1 VRAGGSGAKYP
12 ATSKVPKMKHA
23 SRRNFLRLA
32 AAMLAAQSITVLGQT
47 AQARIGILAVSSQE
61 AARPSVEAFK
71 KRLQEQGYIEGQT
84 VRYVQRYA
92 DSDMYKL
99 RRLADELVS
108 DGVAVI
114 YAAATPEASAAKSA
128 TSTIPIV
135 FSFVNDPVIVKLV
148 DSYARPGGN
157 VTGIAQD
164 TNVLGAKRLQYL
176 KELVPNAQRMALL
189 FDKEYADACR
199 LELDQIRDSAKQLKV
214 DLELVPFEGS
224 GTLDSALGRV
234 RQAKPQAL
242 MSPVSGT
249 FEVDAMKIGRF
260 LREQKLPALIEPLEA
275 AQHGAILSYGPDN
288 LWASRR
294 AADYVVRIL
303 KGTKPADLPIE
314 RPTRYDLVVN
324 LKVAR
329 ELGIKVPET
338 LLLQASRVIE

>member
-1 VRAGGSGAKYP
+1 
-12 ATSKVPKMKHA
+12 M
-23 SRRNFLRLA
+23 
-32 AAMLAAQSITVLGQT
+32 
-47 AQARIGILAVSSQE
+47 
-61 AARPSVEAFK
+61 
-71 KRLQEQGYIEGQT
+71 EGKT
-84 VRYVQRYA
+84 IRYLERYA

-108 DGVAVI
+108 EGVAVL
-114 YAAATPEASAAKSA
+114 YAAATPEASAAKNA
-128 TSTIPIV
+128 TRTIPIV

-176 KELVPNAQRMALL
+176 KELVPGAERMALL

-214 DLELVPFEGS
+214 NLELIPFEGS
-224 GTLDSALGRV
+224 GTLDGALARV
-234 RQAKPQAL
+234 RNAKPQAL

-249 FEVDAMKIGRF
+249 FEVDAVKIGRF
-260 LREQKLPALIEPLEA
+260 LREQRLPALIEPLEA

-294 AADYVVRIL
+294 AADYVARIL
-303 KGTKPADLPIE
+303 KGTKPADLPVE
-314 RPTRYDLVVN
+314 RPTRYELVTN
-324 LKVAR
+324 LKVAK
-329 ELGIKVPET
+329 ELGIRVPDT

>member
-1 VRAGGSGAKYP
+1 
-12 ATSKVPKMKHA
+12 
-23 SRRNFLRLA
+23 
-32 AAMLAAQSITVLGQT
+32 MLS
-47 AQARIGILAVSSQE
+47 VSTRE
-61 AARPSVEAFK
+61 AASPSVDAFK
-71 KRLQEQGYIEGQT
+71 KRLQELGYVEGKSI
-84 VRYVQRYA
+84 RYLERYA

-99 RRLADELVS
+99 RRLADDLVS
-108 DGVAVI
+108 EGVAVL
-114 YAAATPEASAAKSA
+114 YAAATPEANAAKNA
-128 TSTIPIV
+128 TRTIPIV

-176 KELVPNAQRMALL
+176 KELVPGAERMALL

-214 DLELVPFEGS
+214 NLELIPFEGS
-224 GTLDSALGRV
+224 GTLDGALARV

-249 FEVDAMKIGRF
+249 FEIDAIKIGKF
-260 LREQKLPALIEPLEA
+260 IREQRLPALIEPLEA

-294 AADYVVRIL
+294 AADYVARIL

-324 LKVAR
+324 LRVAK
-329 ELGIKVPET
+329 ELGVRVPET
-338 LLLQASRVIE
+338 LLLQATRVIE

>member
-1 VRAGGSGAKYP
+1 MKPIALLAFAGLLAMV
-12 ATSKVPKMKHA
+12 AA
-23 SRRNFLRLA
+23 SQALA
-32 AAMLAAQSITVLGQT
+32 QAGL
-47 AQARIGILAVSSQE
+47 ARIGVLAVSTQE
-61 AARPSVEAFK
+61 AARPALDAFK
-71 KRLQEQGYIEGQT
+71 KRLQELGYVEGKS
-84 VRYVQRYA
+84 VRYLERYA

-99 RRLADELVS
+99 RRLADELVNE
-108 DGVAVI
+108 GVAVL
-114 YAAATPEASAAKSA
+114 YAASTPEASAAKSA
-128 TSTIPIV
+128 TRTIPIV

-176 KELVPNAQRMALL
+176 KELVPGAERMALL

-214 DLELVPFEGS
+214 NLELIPFEGS
-224 GTLDSALGRV
+224 GTLDGALARV

-249 FEVDAMKIGRF
+249 FEVDAIKIGRF
-260 LREQKLPALIEPLEA
+260 IREQRLPALIEPLEA

-294 AADYVVRIL
+294 AADYVARIL
-303 KGTKPADLPIE
+303 KGTKPADLPVE
-314 RPTRYDLVVN
+314 RPTRYELVIN
-324 LKVAR
+324 LRVAK
-329 ELGIKVPET
+329 ELGVRVPET
-338 LLLQASRVIE
+338 LLLQATRVIE

>member
-1 VRAGGSGAKYP
+1 MTQP
-12 ATSKVPKMKHA
+12 
-23 SRRNFLRLA
+23 SRRKFLSRCA
-32 AAMLAAQSITVLGQT
+32 ATALLGAVGIPAQAQT
-47 AQARIGILAVSSQE
+47 SQARIGILAVSSQE
-61 AARPSVEAFK
+61 AARPSVDAFK
-71 KRLQEQGYIEGQT
+71 KRLQELGYAEGQN
-84 VRYVQRYA
+84 VRYLQRFA

-108 DGVAVI
+108 EGVAVI
-114 YAAATPEASAAKSA
+114 YAASTPEASAAKGA
-128 TSTIPIV
+128 TNTIPIV

-148 DSYARPGGN
+148 SSYARPGGN

-176 KELVPNAQRMALL
+176 KELVPGAERMALL
-189 FDKEYADACR
+189 YDKDYADACR

-214 DLELVPFEGS
+214 NLELVPFEGS

-234 RQAKPQAL
+234 RQSKPQAL

-249 FEVDAMKIGRF
+249 FEIDAIKIGRF
-260 LREQKLPALIEPLEA
+260 IREQKLPALIEPLEA

-294 AADYVVRIL
+294 AADYVARIL

-324 LKVAR
+324 LKVAK
-329 ELGIKVPET
+329 ELGVRVPES

>member
-1 VRAGGSGAKYP
+1 
-12 ATSKVPKMKHA
+12 
-23 SRRNFLRLA
+23 
-32 AAMLAAQSITVLGQT
+32 VLS
-47 AQARIGILAVSSQE
+47 VSTRE
-61 AARPSVEAFK
+61 AASPSVDAFK
-71 KRLQEQGYIEGQT
+71 KRLQELGYVEGKS
-84 VRYVQRYA
+84 VRYLERYA

-108 DGVAVI
+108 EGVAVL
-114 YAAATPEASAAKSA
+114 YAAATPEASAAKNA
-128 TSTIPIV
+128 TRTIPIV

-176 KELVPNAQRMALL
+176 KELVPGAERMALL

-214 DLELVPFEGS
+214 NLELIPFEGS
-224 GTLDSALGRV
+224 GTLDSALARV
-234 RQAKPQAL
+234 RQARPQAM

-249 FEVDAMKIGRF
+249 FEVDAIKIGKF
-260 LREQKLPALIEPLEA
+260 IREQRLPALIEPLEA

-294 AADYVVRIL
+294 AADYVARIL
-303 KGTKPADLPIE
+303 KGTKPADLPVE
-314 RPTRYDLVVN
+314 RPTRYELVIN
-324 LKVAR
+324 LKVAK
-329 ELGIKVPET
+329 ELGVRVPEA
-338 LLLQASRVIE
+338 LLLQATRVIE

>member
-1 VRAGGSGAKYP
+1 MGALVASP
-12 ATSKVPKMKHA
+12 A
-23 SRRNFLRLA
+23 LA
-32 AAMLAAQSITVLGQT
+32 QAL
-47 AQARIGILAVSSQE
+47 ARIGVLAVSSQE
-61 AARPSVEAFK
+61 AARPALEAFK
-71 KRLQEQGYIEGQT
+71 KRMQELGYVEGQN
-84 VRYVQRYA
+84 VRYLQRYA

-108 DGVAVI
+108 EGVAVL
-114 YAAATPEASAAKSA
+114 YAPSTPEASAAKSA
-128 TSTIPIV
+128 TRTIPIV

-176 KELVPNAQRMALL
+176 KELVPGAERMALL

-214 DLELVPFEGS
+214 NLELIPFEGS
-224 GTLDSALGRV
+224 GTLDGALARV

-249 FEVDAMKIGRF
+249 FEVDAIKIGKF
-260 LREQKLPALIEPLEA
+260 IREQRLPALIEPLEA

-294 AADYVVRIL
+294 AADYVARIL
-303 KGTKPADLPIE
+303 KGTKPADLPVE
-314 RPTRYDLVVN
+314 RPTRYELVIN
-324 LKVAR
+324 LKVAK
-329 ELGIKVPET
+329 ELGIRVPDT